1 MWRSVLLGIVL
12 AGALAGCSL
21 GGGSAH
27 GDAAAPFSAP
37 GGSESGPGSGL
48 WGDTSS
54 GPTGDHIGCL
64 PGRHY
69 TLVVT
74 LRNRS
79 KSTVTITDLGGPQPA
94 PRIIR
99 RVAVQLR
106 LAPPPPNGDLAVS
119 NLRRW
124 SASPTVPVAIPPGR
138 SAVVQSNFLMGLC
151 DDLRPHQALTVNRAI
166 VVAYRTG
173 QHAGHQRIAQESARI
188 VLTRG
193 PTIRPC
199 SPPEGATRL
208 VAYDITCTTAER
220 AAVGC
225 HQLPHST
232 SGTCTA
238 ASSDWDCT
246 FTNASKAHERCWLAS
261 KRQSLDVRWG

>member
-1 MWRSVLLGIVL
+1 MWRIVLLGVVL
-12 AGALAGCSL
+12 AGLLAGCSL
-21 GGGSAH
+21 GGRSAH
-27 GDAAAPFSAP
+27 RDAVPPFTTPGDT
-37 GGSESGPGSGL
+37 ESGPGSGL

-69 TLVVT
+69 ALAVT
-74 LRNRS
+74 LHNRS
-79 KSTVTITDLGGPQPA
+79 ASTVTITDVSGPDPA

-119 NLRRW
+119 NLQRW
-124 SASPTVPVAIPPGR
+124 SASPPQPTAIPPGR
-138 SAVVQSNFLMGLC
+138 SAVVQSNFLMGHC
-151 DDLRPHQALTVNRAI
+151 DDLRPHQALTLNRAI
-166 VVAYRTG
+166 VVAYRVG
-173 QHAGHQRIAQESARI
+173 PDEGHQKIAQKSARI
-188 VLTRG
+188 ILTRG

-199 SPPEGATRL
+199 SPPEGATHL
-208 VAYDITCTTAER
+208 VAYDITCTMAGR

-225 HQLPHST
+225 HRLPHGT
-232 SGTCTA
+232 SGMCTA

-246 FTNASKAHERCWLAS
+246 FTSASKTRERCWLPS
-261 KRQSLDVRWG
+261 KRQSLEVRWS